1 MAGAGFGAYD
11 GDESTWGFKATPDGK
26 VVLGNT
32 SDDVIQVTGSMEV
45 NGNVYMTG
53 STGTAATYLY
63 HGTDTDTY
71 MQFENDAIHLVAGS
85 RQMIKME
92 EASQDKLVI
101 NNGGMDIDFHVKGE
115 NEANLIRTIASTDRV
130 GIGTNSPSV
139 LLDVA
144 GDAHIAGQFA
154 RGTAAVNLG
163 SGTTSTL
170 DPGTEEA
177 GTLLVTASSITSSTA
192 SGVHTC
198 TLADGTVTGQIV
210 TIVMVTT
217 FLAGDEPGTVG
228 LIIIAPTSKLNSSY
242 GIVTFTGEAYS
253 GTPIGSTAVLIWT
266 GSAWAILSTRRGGGS
281 P

>member
-1 MAGAGFGAYD
+1 MAGAGYGSKDTD
-11 GDESTWGFKATPDGK
+11 GTFGFKATSDGK

-130 GIGTNSPSV
+130 GIGTDSPSV

-170 DPGTEEA
+170 DPGAEEA
-177 GTLLVTASSITSSTA
+177 GTLLVTASSITAAAT
-192 SGVHTC
+192 GFHTC
-198 TLADGTVTGQIV
+198 TLADGTIAGQIL
-210 TIVMVTT
+210 TIVIVST
-217 FLAGDEPGTVG
+217 FLADPSSPGL
-228 LIIIAPTSKLNSSY
+228 LIIGPTSPLNSST
-242 GIVTFTGEAYS
+242 GIVAFTGAAAA

-266 GSAWAILSTRRGGGS
+266 GSAWAILSTRRGGGAA
-281 P
+281 